1 LLDDIEIVLMDVKAG
16 RSPLSK
22 WQKAI
27 AQAVRAGRM
36 RFEVARVDDEGRLDR
51 KPFP

>member
-1 LLDDIEIVLMDVKAG
+1 MDVKAG
-16 RSPLSK
+16 EGRLSK
-22 WQKAI
+22 WQRAI

-36 RFEVARVDDEGRLDR
+36 RFEVARVDEEGGLDR